1 MTESK
6 TYASPWTPLVVVA
19 IVLWGAAGFL
29 LLRPH
34 VAVTDL
40 QGWRQSDTQQI
51 ALNMLRPD
59 TNLFYPAIAWGGDG
73 PGYVETELQLYTT
86 FVAGVMRVFGPSEW
100 AGQLV
105 SSIAMVGAA
114 LIVFFDLKRRYGTL
128 AGSLGVCG
136 FLSSRAIVHGA
147 TSIQPDAVSLLGYVG
162 AWALF
167 QRYRAWGRTA
177 DLAGY
182 GVVLALAM
190 LTKPTAAQLGLS
202 CALLLLFADRDIL
215 KRRGIWLAWAGALG
229 VLALYLWHAHGIYER
244 YGNSFGIFKG
254 GNDKVP
260 TIREL
265 TSPVLVY
272 RTLRLMF
279 VWGIGLAGTL
289 ALFLLA
295 VRRKLTPEI
304 AALLVGNV
312 LLTVFT
318 IRITATMAGTH
329 YVAPAALIAAEA
341 VAVLGTDLAG
351 LAATQGERVAQL
363 ALVALGLFL
372 GLQVALV
379 ARFRRVMYA
388 VDPEAQ
394 LVYATA
400 LALKPLV
407 HPNDL
412 IVVRAKLYDPRIFYV
427 TGTRGWLVSRDN
439 PAPEMDKLETYAERG
454 ARYFAD
460 ATPAPEPNPVSDW
473 LHRHAHRV
481 QVKDRS
487 AGPIWIFDDA
497 LPARAGHA
505 SKATS
510 GGI

>member
-1 MTESK
+1 MTSSK
-6 TYASPWTPLVVVA
+6 THASPWTALVLAA
-19 IVLWGAAGFL
+19 ILLWAAAGFL
-29 LLRPH
+29 LLRPR

-86 FVAGVMRVFGPSEW
+86 TVAGVMRLFGPSEW

-105 SSIAMVGAA
+105 SSIAMAGAA
-114 LIVFFDLKRRYGTL
+114 LIVFFDLRRRYGHL
-128 AGSLGVCG
+128 AAALGVLG

-147 TSIQPDAVSLLGYVG
+147 TSIQPDAVSLLGYAG

-167 QRYRAWGRTA
+167 QRYRALGRTA
-177 DLAGY
+177 DLVWY

-202 CALLLLFADRDIL
+202 CALLLFFADRDVL

-229 VLALYLWHAHGIYER
+229 VLAIYLWHAHGIYVR

-265 TSPVLVY
+265 TSPDLVY
-272 RTLRLMF
+272 KTLRLMF
-279 VWGIGLAGTL
+279 VWGVGLAGTL
-289 ALFLLA
+289 ALVILA
-295 VRRKLTPEI
+295 VRRKITPDI
-304 AALLVGNV
+304 WALLVGNV

-329 YVAPAALIAAEA
+329 YVAPAALVAAEA
-341 VAVLGTDLAG
+341 IAVLAVDLASLG
-351 LAATQGERVAQL
+351 ATQGERMSRL
-363 ALVALGLFL
+363 ALAALGVFV
-372 GLQVALV
+372 GLQVVLV
-379 ARFRRVMYA
+379 ARFRRVMYG

-394 LVYATA
+394 IVYATA

-407 HPNDL
+407 RPHDL

-427 TGTRGWLVSRDN
+427 TGTRGWLISREN
-439 PAPEMDKLETYAERG
+439 PEPDMKRVEDYVERG

-460 ATPAPEPNPVSDW
+460 ATPAAEPNPVSDW

-481 QVKDRS
+481 QVANS
-487 AGPIWIFDDA
+487 NAGPIWIFDDA
-497 LPARAGHA
+497 LPARAGR
-505 SKATS
+505 
-510 GGI
+510 

>member
-1 MTESK
+1 MTQPK
-6 TYASPWTPLVVVA
+6 TRSSPWALLVLAA
-19 IVLWGAAGFL
+19 IVIWGAAGFS

-59 TNLFYPAIAWGGDG
+59 TNLFLPAIAWGGDG

-86 FVAGVMRVFGPSEW
+86 LVAGVMHVFGPSEW

-105 SSIAMVGAA
+105 SSVAMVGAA
-114 LIVFFDLKRRYGTL
+114 LIVFFDLRRRYGDL
-128 AGSLGVCG
+128 AASLGALG

-162 AWALF
+162 AWSLF
-167 QRYRAWGRTA
+167 QRYRALGRTG
-177 DLAGY
+177 DLIGY

-202 CALLLLFADRDIL
+202 CALLLFFADRDVL
-215 KRRGIWLAWAGALG
+215 RRRGIWLAWAGALG
-229 VLALYLWHAHGIYER
+229 VLAVYLWHAHGIYVR

-265 TSPVLVY
+265 TSPDLVY

-289 ALFLLA
+289 ALVILV
-295 VRRKLTPEI
+295 VRRKVTPEI
-304 AALLVGNV
+304 WALLVGNV

-329 YVAPAALIAAEA
+329 YVAPAALVGAEA
-341 VAVLGTDLAG
+341 IAVLAGDLASLG
-351 LAATQGERVAQL
+351 TAQGERVSQL
-363 ALVALGLFL
+363 ALAALGLFV
-372 GLQVALV
+372 GLQVVLV
-379 ARFRRVMYA
+379 ARFRRVMYG

-407 HPNDL
+407 HEHDL

-427 TGTRGWLVSRDN
+427 TGTRGWLISRDN
-439 PAPEMDKLETYAERG
+439 PEPDMDQVLRYVERG

-460 ATPAPEPNPVSDW
+460 ATPAAEPNPVSTW
-473 LHRHAHRV
+473 LHRHAHRI
-481 QVKDRS
+481 QVPSPS

-497 LPARAGHA
+497 LPARAGR
-505 SKATS
+505 
-510 GGI
+510 